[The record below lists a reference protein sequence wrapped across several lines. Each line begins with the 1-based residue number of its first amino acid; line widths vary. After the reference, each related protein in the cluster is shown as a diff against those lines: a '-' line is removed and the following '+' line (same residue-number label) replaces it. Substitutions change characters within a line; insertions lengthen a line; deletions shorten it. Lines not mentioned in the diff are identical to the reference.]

1 MKKKKFLGICLG
13 LQLICETSEEF
24 GNHVG
29 FILGKCECKKNSF

>member
-1 MKKKKFLGICLG
+1 MKKKNFLGICLG

-29 FILGKCECKKNSF
+29 LSWVNANVKK